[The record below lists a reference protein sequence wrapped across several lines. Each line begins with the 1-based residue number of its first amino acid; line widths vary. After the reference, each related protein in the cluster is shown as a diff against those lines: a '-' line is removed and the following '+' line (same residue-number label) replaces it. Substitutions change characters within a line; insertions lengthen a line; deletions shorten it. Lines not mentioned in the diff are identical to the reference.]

1 VNPYYEKVDVLGI
14 SVKVKV
20 KDKDAPVLN
29 LHHAMK
35 IYPVV
40 TYVILNMTDNN
51 RRMEKT
57 T

>member
-29 LHHAMK
+29 LAPCHEDISCSHLCHIK
-35 IYPVV
+35 Y
-40 TYVILNMTDNN
+40 D
-51 RRMEKT
+51 RQ
-57 T
+57 